1 MNLDKFSFYKNKVVV
16 NLLARDLENAK
27 EVQDVL
33 NGHVVIGILSK
44 KFKTVEEGVRYVKTY
59 QKDINTISIGLGD
72 GDPNQWKMAADIA
85 AETDP
90 GHVNQVFPTAAF
102 TLGLLEGKGCKST
115 VVNAL
120 IRPTGEP
127 GKVIISTG
135 ATSSQIEEAIVSS
148 KVALG
153 MLKDSG
159 LMSVKFFNMGGLKYI
174 NDLKNIAETAA
185 QVGIPI
191 IEPTGGISLENIKI
205 LVKVCLDAGCE
216 KVIPHVYSSAIDKET
231 GLTNPVI
238 VNRIY
243 DEIKS
248 LFE

>member
-1 MNLDKFSFYKNKVVV
+1 MNLKKFSFYKNKVAV

-27 EVQDVL
+27 EVQEVL
-33 NGHVVIGILSK
+33 DGHVVIGILSK
-44 KFKTVEEGVRYVKTY
+44 NFKTVEEGVGYVKTY

-72 GDPNQWKMAADIA
+72 GDPNQWKMAAEIA

-135 ATSSQIEEAIVSS
+135 SSSSQMEEAVVSS

-153 MLKDSG
+153 MLKDAG
-159 LMSVKFFNMGGLKYI
+159 LMSVKFFNIGGLKYI
-174 NDLKNIAETAA
+174 DDLKNIAKTAV

-191 IEPTGGISLENIKI
+191 IEPTGGISLVNIKSI
-205 LVKVCLDAGCE
+205 VKVCLDAGIE
-216 KVIPHVYSSAIDKET
+216 IVIPHVYSSAIDEKT
-231 GLTNPVI
+231 GLTNPII
-238 VNRIY
+238 VKKIY
-243 DEIKS
+243 DEIQS
-248 LFE
+248 LFK